1 MRPQKTN
8 SINPEWNITSFNMQ
22 VILIWSPS
30 HHIMNMWWL
39 CYHHAFIQTLGKN
52 TTTRLSFFGQRM
64 ITWWKATPMQRKCI
78 ESIGK
83 STDHPSISSM
93 LQHVATTQTNV
104 RYDTMIRWFHDT
116 MIRWY
121 DECDT
126 MILCYSDTMIRW
138 CDDTMIRWYDD
149 TTILWYDDTMRRWYD
164 DTMIRWHDD
173 TMIRWYYDTMIRWH
187 DDAMLRWYDG
197 TMIRW

>member
-1 MRPQKTN
+1 MEFGTNAAKKVFGRFLVLLLSQKENLTSWTPLQHVARTPTNVCCGCAIDFTMRPQKTN

-104 RYDTMIRWFHDT
+104 RYDTMKRWYDT

-138 CDDTMIRWYDD
+138 CDDTMI
-149 TTILWYDDTMRRWYD
+149 LW
-164 DTMIRWHDD
+164 
-173 TMIRWYYDTMIRWH
+173 
-187 DDAMLRWYDG
+187 
-197 TMIRW
+197 